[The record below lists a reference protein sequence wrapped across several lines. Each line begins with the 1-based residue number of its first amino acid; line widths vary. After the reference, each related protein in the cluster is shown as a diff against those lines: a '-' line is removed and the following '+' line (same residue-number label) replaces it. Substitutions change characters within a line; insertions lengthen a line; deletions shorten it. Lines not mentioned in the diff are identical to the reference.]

1 MPPTKHRL
9 SRIERMMLN
18 NACAK
23 HREQGHP
30 IHALILPGDYKPI
43 RICAELYLSDMV
55 LLVMRAAWTKF
66 RLAMCVESNG
76 VPLLVIDQRGSENLF
91 VRSKEGSLTAVEL
104 RESFPHLD
112 LTDEEWTRLTDYLL

>member
-1 MPPTKHRL
+1 MLPTKHRL
-9 SRIERMMLN
+9 SRIEKALLN
-18 NACAK
+18 DACAK

-43 RICAELYLSDMV
+43 QICVELYLPDMV

-66 RLAMCVESNG
+66 RLAMCVESNN

-91 VRSKEGSLTAVEL
+91 MRSKEGPLTADEL

-112 LTDEEWTRLTDYLL
+112 LTDDEWTHLTDYLL